1 MLVETRERDREGE
14 SDKNLSFPV
23 GLAMINMSIRNG
35 ATENGGLD
43 LDIINEYLLEKSTKE
58 LSLAV
63 PSTKLL
69 PGPPPPP
76 VDQDLQSIDTPS
88 RSRCSGPVLVPRGT
102 APQQTVNLNQIPV
115 AHTDGMEPMHAIRGY
130 KSHRRGPGSSGPRR
144 HPPLQ
149 TGTEHLE
156 RFLEKP
162 ELVVVEQPKERGMR
176 FRYECEGRSAGSILG
191 ASSTEVN
198 KSLPAI
204 EIQGPTDNIKKV
216 TVTVSLVTKD
226 IPYRP
231 HPHCLVGKDC
241 SDGICVI
248 QINPNSSRRHSFAN
262 LGIQCV
268 RRKELD
274 QSLAR
279 RRKKN
284 IDPFN
289 TGHSKSIEDMDMN
302 VVRLCF
308 QCELERK
315 DGDRFQLAPVVT
327 NPIYD
332 KKATTTAELKINR
345 LNVIRG
351 PCTGKTEIYML
362 CDKVQK
368 DDIEIIFN
376 LEDWEAKAEFAQTDV
391 HRQIAIVFKSPPFRE
406 QNIAEEVEVNV
417 CLRRI
422 SDRMDSEPVKFTYVP
437 DNADPYGV
445 NRKRKMKSDIQK
457 FSEPCSVPQVP
468 TGQDL
473 FVNDPIP
480 SQQFEP
486 FSYPIPECS
495 VPNVP
500 MAIPAQDGA
509 VHVHQGMEEI
519 LYEDFK
525 HEDTC
530 ISLDPEALETIYNS
544 ISQCLGF
551 SFIDN
556 ADTNSN
562 LEVNQPLMNM
572 STINDA
578 HFSQMV
584 NESQPYLADLENVD
598 DVLYPVKSEGVPDI

>member
-1 MLVETRERDREGE
+1 
-14 SDKNLSFPV
+14 
-23 GLAMINMSIRNG
+23 
-35 ATENGGLD
+35 
-43 LDIINEYLLEKSTKE
+43 
-58 LSLAV
+58 
-63 PSTKLL
+63 
-69 PGPPPPP
+69 
-76 VDQDLQSIDTPS
+76 
-88 RSRCSGPVLVPRGT
+88 
-102 APQQTVNLNQIPV
+102 
-115 AHTDGMEPMHAIRGY
+115 MEPMHAVRGY

-144 HPPLQ
+144 VPPLQ

-279 RRKKN
+279 RRNKN

-376 LEDWEAKAEFAQTDV
+376 LDDWEAKAEFAQTDV

-406 QNIAEEVEVNV
+406 QNISEEVEVNV

-437 DNADPYGV
+437 DNADPYGL

-473 FVNDPIP
+473 FVKDPIP

-486 FSYPIPECS
+486 FYPIPECS

-500 MAIPAQDGA
+500 MAIPVQDGA
-509 VHVHQGMEEI
+509 VQEI

-530 ISLDPEALETIYNS
+530 ISLDPDALETIYNS

-556 ADTNSN
+556 ADANTN

-598 DVLYPVKSEGVPDI
+598 DVLYPVKSEDVPDI

>member
-1 MLVETRERDREGE
+1 MR
-14 SDKNLSFPV
+14 
-23 GLAMINMSIRNG
+23 NMSVRNG
-35 ATENGGLD
+35 TADNGGQEI
-43 LDIINEYLLEKSTKE
+43 DIINEYLLEKSTKE
-58 LSLAV
+58 MSLTA
-63 PSTKLL
+63 PLTTTL

-76 VDQDLQSIDTPS
+76 ADQDMQLLDPPS
-88 RSRCSGPVLVPRGT
+88 RSRRSTPVLVARGA
-102 APQQTVNLNQIPV
+102 APQHSFNFNQAPTT
-115 AHTDGMEPMHAIRGY
+115 HTDSMAPMHALRGH
-130 KSHRRGPGSSGPRR
+130 KGGSQRRGQGSAVAQCRLP
-144 HPPLQ
+144 HQ

-162 ELVVVEQPKERGMR
+162 EIVVVEQPKERGMR

-191 ASSTEVN
+191 ASSTDVN
-198 KSLPAI
+198 KTLPAI
-204 EIQGPTDNIKKV
+204 EIQGPIDNIKKV

-248 QINPNSSRRHSFAN
+248 HIIPHSSCRHSFAN
-262 LGIQCV
+262 LGIQCI

-274 QSLAR
+274 ASLQKR
-279 RRKKN
+279 RNKN

-315 DGDRFQLAPVVT
+315 DGERIHLAPVVS

-368 DDIEIIFN
+368 DDIDIIFS

-406 QNIAEEVEVNV
+406 QNISEEMEVNV
-417 CLRRI
+417 CLRRL

-445 NRKRKMKSDIQK
+445 NRKRKIKSDIQ
-457 FSEPCSVPQVP
+457 FSEPCSVPQ
-468 TGQDL
+468 GQDIT
-473 FVNDPIP
+473 VNEPSTSQPFDPFYTLPECNIP
-480 SQQFEP
+480 SA
-486 FSYPIPECS
+486 PIAVPAPEGGIQM
-495 VPNVP
+495 PP
-500 MAIPAQDGA
+500 
-509 VHVHQGMEEI
+509 QGMEEI
-519 LYEDFK
+519 HYNEDFRQ
-525 HEDTC
+525 EDSC
-530 ISLDPEALETIYNS
+530 VSLDQDALDSILHGLTQCFGVQGPDQLFTQLIFGSDFNCTLDGTETKP
-544 ISQCLGF
+544 
-551 SFIDN
+551 
-556 ADTNSN
+556 N
-562 LEVNQPLMNM
+562 LLVNQPMMNM
-572 STINDA
+572 ASINDA
-578 HFSQMV
+578 HFNQMV
-584 NESQPYLADLENVD
+584 SENQVYPPDLENIEG
-598 DVLYPVKSEGVPDI
+598 LLGPVKSENELDL

>member
-1 MLVETRERDREGE
+1 MR
-14 SDKNLSFPV
+14 
-23 GLAMINMSIRNG
+23 NMSN
-35 ATENGGLD
+35 AAAENGVLD

-58 LSLAV
+58 LTLTV
-63 PSTKLL
+63 PSTLPL
-69 PGPPPPP
+69 PGPPP
-76 VDQDLQSIDTPS
+76 VEQDIRRAS
-88 RSRCSGPVLVPRGT
+88 RSRCSAQVLVPRGT
-102 APQQTVNLNQIPV
+102 AQPPTYNCNQVPS
-115 AHTDGMEPMHAIRGY
+115 AHTDGMALMHTSRGH
-130 KSHRRGPGSSGPRR
+130 KVAPHRRGQGSAVAPCL
-144 HPPLQ
+144 PLQ

-156 RFLEKP
+156 SFLEKP

-191 ASSTEVN
+191 ASSTDVN

-204 EIQGPTDNIKKV
+204 EIQGPIDNIKKV

-248 QINPNSSRRHSFAN
+248 HINPQSSRKHSFAN

-274 QSLAR
+274 ASLQKR
-279 RRKKN
+279 RNKN

-315 DGDRFQLAPVVT
+315 DGGRIELAPMVT

-345 LNVIRG
+345 LNIIRG

-368 DDIEIIFN
+368 DDIEIIFS
-376 LEDWEAKAEFAQTDV
+376 LEDWEGKAEFAQTDV

-406 QNIAEEVEVNV
+406 QNILEEVEVNV
-417 CLRRI
+417 CLRRM
-422 SDRMDSEPVKFTYVP
+422 SDRMDSEAVKFTYVP

-445 NRKRKMKSDIQK
+445 NRKRKIKSDIQ
-457 FSEPCSVPQVP
+457 FSEPCSVPQ
-468 TGQDL
+468 GQDL
-473 FVNDPIP
+473 IANEPNTPQQFDPFYPLPECNLPNIPMAVP
-480 SQQFEP
+480 SQDGGIHLPPQGIDGIQF
-486 FSYPIPECS
+486 
-495 VPNVP
+495 N
-500 MAIPAQDGA
+500 
-509 VHVHQGMEEI
+509 EEFKQ
-519 LYEDFK
+519 EDF
-525 HEDTC
+525 C
-530 ISLDPEALETIYNS
+530 VSLDPEALETILQS
-544 ISQCLGF
+544 INQCLGTQDMF
-551 SFIDN
+551 QVN
-556 ADTNSN
+556 LESN
-562 LEVNQPLMNM
+562 LEVGQPMMNM
-572 STINDA
+572 ASISDA
-578 HFSQMV
+578 QFNQMV
-584 NESQPYLADLENVD
+584 IENQMFPSDLENIEG
-598 DVLYPVKSEGVPDI
+598 LLCPVKNENELDH

>member
-1 MLVETRERDREGE
+1 M
-14 SDKNLSFPV
+14 
-23 GLAMINMSIRNG
+23 LAMRNMSNG
-35 ATENGGLD
+35 AADNGVLD
-43 LDIINEYLLEKSTKE
+43 LDIIDEYLLEKSTKE
-58 LSLAV
+58 LSLTV
-63 PSTKLL
+63 PSTLQL

-76 VDQDLQSIDTPS
+76 VEQDIQRAS
-88 RSRCSGPVLVPRGT
+88 RSRCGAPLLIPRGT
-102 APQQTVNLNQIPV
+102 APLPTYNCNQVPS
-115 AHTDGMEPMHAIRGY
+115 AHTEGMASMHTSRSHKVPA
-130 KSHRRGPGSSGPRR
+130 HRRGQGSAAAPRLSS
-144 HPPLQ
+144 LQ

-162 ELVVVEQPKERGMR
+162 SLVVVEQPKERGMR

-191 ASSTEVN
+191 ASSTDVN

-204 EIQGPTDNIKKV
+204 EIQGPIDSINKV
-216 TVTVSLVTKD
+216 TITVSLVTKD

-248 QINPNSSRRHSFAN
+248 HINPHTSRKHSFAN
-262 LGIQCV
+262 LGVQCV

-274 QSLAR
+274 TSLQKR
-279 RRKKN
+279 RNKN

-315 DGDRFQLAPVVT
+315 EGERIQLAPVVT

-368 DDIEIIFN
+368 DDIEIIFSF
-376 LEDWEAKAEFAQTDV
+376 EDWEAKAEFAQTDV

-406 QNIAEEVEVNV
+406 QNISEEVEVNV
-417 CLRRI
+417 CLRRM

-437 DNADPYGV
+437 DNADPYGL
-445 NRKRKMKSDIQK
+445 NRKRKMKSDMK
-457 FSEPCSVPQVP
+457 FSEPCSVPQ
-468 TGQDL
+468 GQNL
-473 FVNDPIP
+473 IVNEPNM

-486 FSYPIPECS
+486 FYTLPECNVS
-495 VPNVP
+495 NVP

-509 VHVHQGMEEI
+509 VHLPPLGIEGIQ
-519 LYEDFK
+519 YNEDFK
-525 HEDTC
+525 QEDIC
-530 ISLDPEALETIYNS
+530 VSLDPEALETILQS
-544 ISQCLGF
+544 ITQCLGQGQDLF
-551 SFIDN
+551 LFNPEFNFADN
-556 ADTNSN
+556 MDTKSN
-562 LEVNQPLMNM
+562 LEVGQPMMNM
-572 STINDA
+572 ASIHDA

-584 NESQPYLADLENVD
+584 SENQMYPSDLENI
-598 DVLYPVKSEGVPDI
+598 DVCPVKSENELDH

>member
-1 MLVETRERDREGE
+1 
-14 SDKNLSFPV
+14 
-23 GLAMINMSIRNG
+23 
-35 ATENGGLD
+35 
-43 LDIINEYLLEKSTKE
+43 
-58 LSLAV
+58 
-63 PSTKLL
+63 
-69 PGPPPPP
+69 
-76 VDQDLQSIDTPS
+76 
-88 RSRCSGPVLVPRGT
+88 
-102 APQQTVNLNQIPV
+102 
-115 AHTDGMEPMHAIRGY
+115 MHAIQGY
-130 KSHRRGPGSSGPRR
+130 KGGSQRGGQSSAVVQCL
-144 HPPLQ
+144 PPQQ

-156 RFLEKP
+156 LFLEKP
-162 ELVVVEQPKERGMR
+162 EVMVVEQPKERGMR

-191 ASSTEVN
+191 ASSTDVN
-198 KSLPAI
+198 KTLPAI
-204 EIQGPTDNIKKV
+204 EIQGPIDNIKNA

-248 QINPNSSRRHSFAN
+248 HINPQSSRRHSFSN

-274 QSLAR
+274 ASLQKR
-279 RRKKN
+279 RNKN

-315 DGDRFQLAPVVT
+315 DGDRTYLAPVVS

-368 DDIEIIFN
+368 DDIDIIFS

-406 QNIAEEVEVNV
+406 QNTSEEVEVNV
-417 CLRRI
+417 CLRRM

-445 NRKRKMKSDIQK
+445 NRKRKIKSDIK
-457 FSEPCSVPQVP
+457 FSEQCSVPQV
-468 TGQDL
+468 QDITMNEPSTSQP
-473 FVNDPIP
+473 FDP
-480 SQQFEP
+480 F
-486 FSYPIPECS
+486 Y
-495 VPNVP
+495 VPNTP
-500 MAIPAQDGA
+500 LAIPALDG
-509 VHVHQGMEEI
+509 VIHMQSQGMEEI
-519 LYEDFK
+519 HYNEDFK
-525 HEDTC
+525 QEDSC
-530 ISLDPEALETIYNS
+530 VSLDQESLEKILHSLT
-544 ISQCLGF
+544 QCFDAQGPDQLITQFLLGSDF
-551 SFIDN
+551 NFTVDG
-556 ADTNSN
+556 TNTKPN
-562 LEVNQPLMNM
+562 LAVNQPMMNM
-572 STINDA
+572 ASINDA

-584 NESQPYLADLENVD
+584 CENQVYPPDLENIEG
-598 DVLYPVKSEGVPDI
+598 LLGPVKSENKQDL

>member
-1 MLVETRERDREGE
+1 MR
-14 SDKNLSFPV
+14 
-23 GLAMINMSIRNG
+23 NMSIRNG
-35 ATENGGLD
+35 TADNGVSD

-58 LSLAV
+58 MSLTAA
-63 PSTKLL
+63 PTTTL

-76 VDQDLQSIDTPS
+76 ADQDIQSLDPPS
-88 RSRCSGPVLVPRGT
+88 RSRRSGPVLVPRGA
-102 APQQTVNLNQIPV
+102 APQHSYNFNQVPTT
-115 AHTDGMEPMHAIRGY
+115 HTDSMAPMHALRGH
-130 KSHRRGPGSSGPRR
+130 KGGSQRRGQGSAVAQCL
-144 HPPLQ
+144 PPHQ

-162 ELVVVEQPKERGMR
+162 EIVVVEQPKERGMR

-191 ASSTEVN
+191 ASSTDIN
-198 KSLPAI
+198 KTLPAI
-204 EIQGPTDNIKKV
+204 EIQGPIDNIKNV

-248 QINPNSSRRHSFAN
+248 HINPHSSCRHSFAN

-274 QSLAR
+274 ASLQKR
-279 RRKKN
+279 RNKN

-315 DGDRFQLAPVVT
+315 DGDRIHLAPVVS

-368 DDIEIIFN
+368 DDIDIIFS

-406 QNIAEEVEVNV
+406 QNIYEEVEVNV
-417 CLRRI
+417 CLRRL
-422 SDRMDSEPVKFTYVP
+422 SDRMDSEPVKFTYIP

-445 NRKRKMKSDIQK
+445 NRKRKIKSDIK
-457 FSEPCSVPQVP
+457 FSETCSVPQ
-468 TGQDL
+468 GQDIT
-473 FVNDPIP
+473 VNEPST
-480 SQQFEP
+480 SQQFDP
-486 FSYPIPECS
+486 FYTLPECNIPS
-495 VPNVP
+495 API
-500 MAIPAQDGA
+500 AIPAPDGGIQMPS
-509 VHVHQGMEEI
+509 QGMEEI
-519 LYEDFK
+519 HYNEDS
-525 HEDTC
+525 C
-530 ISLDPEALETIYNS
+530 VSLDQEALDSILHGLTQCFGVKGPDQLFTQFIFGSDFNITLDGTETK
-544 ISQCLGF
+544 
-551 SFIDN
+551 
-556 ADTNSN
+556 SN
-562 LEVNQPLMNM
+562 LAVNQPMMNM
-572 STINDA
+572 ASINDA

-584 NESQPYLADLENVD
+584 SENQVYPPDLENIEG
-598 DVLYPVKSEGVPDI
+598 LLGPVKSENELDL